1 MTNPWTVLATIY
13 VLAKGK
19 IYLAKDIQQ
28 KVFIESWLYARS
40 FKEHKNVPDEK
51 PAVKRL

>member
-19 IYLAKDIQQ
+19 IYLAKTFNKKCLLKIDFMQGPLRNTEM
-28 KVFIESWLYARS
+28 F
-40 FKEHKNVPDEK
+40 
-51 PAVKRL
+51 